1 MYDRKVIRRRRAV
14 LGLLVAASLIL
25 VTASFGDGLRS
36 IERGA
41 LEVLGPIQEG
51 ASSVLK
57 PVRDAAGWVGDTLD
71 AKGEVED
78 LREERD
84 RLRRELI
91 AAQAERRENQQLRAL
106 LGMDRRIG
114 LQDQGLVEARVYGRS
129 PTIWWSTVTVNKGTR
144 DGVRE
149 GDPVINGAGLVGVVR
164 VASGGSAQVRLITDD
179 DSGVAAKINESG
191 ATGILEIAV
200 GDPNDLRLSL
210 VGPNADAREGQTVVT
225 AGWTSGRL
233 SSVFPYGIQI
243 GRVSEASVGEQE
255 TFTQVSVEPFA
266 DVREVDFVQVFTEPG
281 GDEGGE

>member
-1 MYDRKVIRRRRAV
+1 MYPDRKTVRRRRAV

-91 AAQAERRENQQLRAL
+91 AAEGAAQENGELRKLLDMDERLSLDQ
-106 LGMDRRIG
+106 
-114 LQDQGLVEARVYGRS
+114 QGLVEARVYGRS
-129 PTIWWSTVTVNKGTR
+129 PTAWYSTVTVNKGTK

-149 GDPVINGAGLVGVVR
+149 GDPVINGAGLVGRVR
-164 VASGGSAQVRLITDD
+164 VASGSSAQILLITDG
-179 DSGVAAKINESG
+179 DSGVAAKINGVDAASG
-191 ATGILEIAV
+191 VVETAV
-200 GDPNDLRLSL
+200 GDPRDLRLNFLRSGDD
-210 VGPNADAREGQTVVT
+210 VREGQSVVT
-225 AGWTSGRL
+225 SGTISQRYP
-233 SSVFPYGIQI
+233 SFFPEGIPI
-243 GRVSEASVGEQE
+243 GRITEVDQDEGSVH
-255 TFTQVSVEPFA
+255 VRPFA
-266 DVREVDFVQVFTEPG
+266 DLRRLEHVQILTEPRT
-281 GDEGGE
+281 

>member
-57 PVRDAAGWVGDTLD
+57 PLRDAAGWVGDTLD

-84 RLRRELI
+84 QLRRELVEARNAI
-91 AAQAERRENQQLRAL
+91 QENRDLRAL
-106 LGMDRRIG
+106 LAMDER
-114 LQDQGLVEARVYGRS
+114 LTLDQQGLVEARVYGRS
-129 PTIWWSTVTVNKGTR
+129 PTVWWSTVTVNKGTK

-149 GDPVINGAGLVGVVR
+149 GDPVINGAGLVGRVR
-164 VASGGSAQVRLITDD
+164 VASGSSAQVLLITDGE
-179 DSGVAAKINESG
+179 SGVPAKITESRG
-191 ATGILEIAV
+191 ASGIVEPAV
-200 GDPNDLRLSL
+200 GDPKDLRLNFLGREAS
-210 VGPNADAREGQTVVT
+210 PREGQTVVT
-225 AGWTSGRL
+225 LGTTSQRYP
-233 SSVFPYGIQI
+233 SFFPEGIPI
-243 GRVSEASVGEQE
+243 GRITDVDIDEGSVH
-255 TFTQVSVEPFA
+255 VRPFA
-266 DVREVDFVQVFTEPG
+266 DLRRLEHVQILTEPAT
-281 GDEGGE
+281 

>member
-14 LGLLVAASLIL
+14 LGLLVACSLIL
-25 VTASFGDGLRS
+25 LTASFGGGLRS

-41 LEVLGPIQEG
+41 LEVFGPIQEG

-71 AKGEVED
+71 AKGDVED

-84 RLRRELI
+84 RLRQELI

-106 LGMDRRIG
+106 LGMDKRVG
-114 LQDQGLVEARVYGRS
+114 LEDQGLVEARVYGRS
-129 PTIWWSTVTVNKGTR
+129 PTVWWSTVTVNKGTR

-164 VASGGSAQVRLITDD
+164 VASGGNAQVRLITDEE
-179 DSGVAAKINESG
+179 SGVSAKINESG
-191 ATGILEIAV
+191 ATGIIETTV

-210 VGPNADAREGQTVVT
+210 LGPNAEAREDQTVVT
-225 AGWTSGRL
+225 AGTSSPRYP
-233 SSVFPYGIQI
+233 SYFPEGIPI
-243 GRVSEASVGEQE
+243 GRITEVDEDEGTVN
-255 TFTQVSVEPFA
+255 VRPFA
-266 DVREVDFVQVFTEPG
+266 NLRRLEVVQILTEPAT
-281 GDEGGE
+281 

>member
-57 PVRDAAGWVGDTLD
+57 PLRDAAGWVGDTLD

-84 RLRRELI
+84 RLRREAI
-91 AAQAERRENQQLRAL
+91 AGRAALRENERLRAL
-106 LGMDRRIG
+106 LEMDQR
-114 LQDQGLVEARVYGRS
+114 LSLEDQGLVEARVYGRS
-129 PTIWWSTVTVNKGTR
+129 PNVWYSTVTVNKGTR

-149 GDPVINGAGLVGVVR
+149 GDPVINGAGLVGRVR
-164 VASGGSAQVRLITDD
+164 VASGSSAQILLITDA
-179 DSGVAAKINESG
+179 DSGVSAKITESRG
-191 ATGILEIAV
+191 STGIVETAV
-200 GDPNDLRLSL
+200 GDPRDLRLNFL
-210 VGPNADAREGQTVVT
+210 GRDDEAREGQTVVT
-225 AGWTSGRL
+225 SGTVSQRYP
-233 SSVFPYGIQI
+233 SFFPEGIPI
-243 GRVSEASVGEQE
+243 GRITDVDDDEGTVHIR
-255 TFTQVSVEPFA
+255 PFA
-266 DVREVDFVQVFTEPG
+266 DLRRLEYVQILTEPAA
-281 GDEGGE
+281 

>member
-51 ASSVLK
+51 ASSALK
-57 PVRDAAGWVGDTLD
+57 PLRDAAGWVGDTLD

-84 RLRRELI
+84 RLRRDLI
-91 AAQAERRENQQLRAL
+91 AAQAARRENDQLRAL

-129 PTIWWSTVTVNKGTR
+129 PTVWWSTVTVNKGTR

-164 VASGGSAQVRLITDD
+164 VASGGNAQVRLITDEE
-179 DSGVAAKINESG
+179 SGVSAKINESG
-191 ATGILEIAV
+191 ATGIVETTV

-210 VGPNADAREGQTVVT
+210 IGPNADAREGQTVVT
-225 AGWTSGRL
+225 AGTASPRYP
-233 SSVFPYGIQI
+233 SYFPEGIPI
-243 GRVSEASVGEQE
+243 GRITEVDEDEGTVN
-255 TFTQVSVEPFA
+255 VRPFA
-266 DVREVDFVQVFTEPG
+266 DLRRLENVQVLTDVRGRTP
-281 GDEGGE
+281 

>member
-1 MYDRKVIRRRRAV
+1 VYPDRKTVRRRRAV

-71 AKGEVED
+71 AKSENDD

-91 AAQAERRENQQLRAL
+91 AARGAAQQNRELRAL
-106 LGMDRRIG
+106 VKMDQR
-114 LQDQGLVEARVYGRS
+114 LSLEDQGLVGARVFGRS
-129 PTIWWSTVTVNKGTR
+129 PTVWYSTVTVNKGSK

-149 GDPVINGAGLVGVVR
+149 GDPVINGAGLVGRVR
-164 VASGGSAQVRLITDD
+164 IVSGGSAQVLLITDGD
-179 DSGVAAKINESG
+179 FGVAAKINESG
-191 ATGILEIAV
+191 ASGVLETAV
-200 GDPNDLRLSL
+200 GDPRDLRLNFL
-210 VGPNADAREGQTVVT
+210 PRDDVAREGQTVVT
-225 AGWTSGRL
+225 AGTTSQRYP
-233 SSVFPYGIQI
+233 SFFPEGIPI
-243 GRVSEASVGEQE
+243 GRITEVDQDEGTVH
-255 TFTQVSVEPFA
+255 VRPFA
-266 DVREVDFVQVFTEPG
+266 NLRRLDVVQILTEPAA
-281 GDEGGE
+281 

>member
-84 RLRRELI
+84 ALRRQLI
-91 AAQAERRENQQLRAL
+91 AERGALQQNEELRAL
-106 LGMDRRIG
+106 VNMDRR
-114 LQDQGLVEARVYGRS
+114 LSLDQQGLVGARVYGRS
-129 PTIWWSTVTVNKGTR
+129 PTVWYSTVTVDKGTS

-149 GDPVINGAGLVGVVR
+149 GDPVINGAGLVGRVR
-164 VASGGSAQVRLITDD
+164 IATGSRSQVLLITDG
-179 DSGVAAKINESG
+179 DSGVSAKINESG
-191 ATGILEIAV
+191 ATGIVETAV
-200 GDPNDLRLSL
+200 GDPNDLRLNYL
-210 VGPNADAREGQTVVT
+210 GRNDVAREAQTIV
-225 AGWTSGRL
+225 TSGSTSQRYP
-233 SSVFPYGIQI
+233 SFFPEGIPI
-243 GRVSEASVGEQE
+243 GRITDVDEDEGTVH
-255 TFTQVSVEPFA
+255 VRPFA
-266 DVREVDFVQVFTEPG
+266 DLRRLEFVQILTEPAA
-281 GDEGGE
+281 

>member
-1 MYDRKVIRRRRAV
+1 VYDRKVIRRRRAV

-57 PVRDAAGWVGDTLD
+57 PLRDAAGWVGDTLD

-84 RLRRELI
+84 ELRRELI
-91 AAQAERRENQQLRAL
+91 EARAAAQQNRQLRAML
-106 LGMDRRIG
+106 DMDRR
-114 LQDQGLVEARVYGRS
+114 LSLDEQGLVEARVYGRS
-129 PTIWWSTVTVNKGTR
+129 PTVWYSTITVNKGTS

-164 VASGGSAQVRLITDD
+164 IASGSSAQVRLITDD
-179 DSGVAAKINESG
+179 DSGVSAKINESG
-191 ATGILEIAV
+191 AAGILETEV
-200 GDPNDLRLSL
+200 GAPDDLRLSML
-210 VGPNADAREGQTVVT
+210 GRNDDAREGQTIVT
-225 AGWTSGRL
+225 AGTTSPRYP
-233 SSVFPYGIQI
+233 SYFPEGVPI
-243 GRVSEASVGEQE
+243 GRVTDVDQDEGTVR
-255 TFTQVSVEPFA
+255 VRPFA
-266 DVREVDFVQVFTEPG
+266 DLRRLELVQILTEPAA
-281 GDEGGE
+281 

>member
-57 PVRDAAGWVGDTLD
+57 PLRDAAGWVGDTLD

-84 RLRRELI
+84 ELRRELI
-91 AAQAERRENQQLRAL
+91 EARAAAQQNRQLRAML
-106 LGMDRRIG
+106 DMDRR
-114 LQDQGLVEARVYGRS
+114 LSLDEQGLVEARVYGRS
-129 PTIWWSTVTVNKGTR
+129 PTVWYSTITVNKGTS

-164 VASGGSAQVRLITDD
+164 IASGSSAQVRLITDD
-179 DSGVAAKINESG
+179 DSGVSAKINESG
-191 ATGILEIAV
+191 AAGILETEV
-200 GDPNDLRLSL
+200 GAPDDLRLSML
-210 VGPNADAREGQTVVT
+210 GRNDDAREGQTIVT
-225 AGWTSGRL
+225 AGTTSPRYP
-233 SSVFPYGIQI
+233 SYFPEGVPI
-243 GRVSEASVGEQE
+243 GRVTDVDQDEGTVR
-255 TFTQVSVEPFA
+255 VRPFA
-266 DVREVDFVQVFTEPG
+266 DLRRLELVQILTEPAA
-281 GDEGGE
+281 

>member
-57 PVRDAAGWVGDTLD
+57 PARDAAGWIGDTVD

-91 AAQAERRENQQLRAL
+91 EARGALRENDQLRRL
-106 LGMDRRIG
+106 TRMDQRIG
-114 LQDQGLVEARVYGRS
+114 LDQQGLVGARVYGRS
-129 PTIWWSTVTVNKGTR
+129 PTVWYSTVTVNKGTR

-149 GDPVINGAGLVGVVR
+149 GDPVINGAGLVGRVR
-164 VASGGSAQVRLITDD
+164 VASGSSAQVLLITDG
-179 DSGVAAKINESG
+179 DSGVPAKINESG
-191 ATGILEIAV
+191 ASGIVETAV
-200 GDPNDLRLSL
+200 GDPNDLRLNFL
-210 VGPNADAREGQTVVT
+210 GRDDEPREGQTVVT
-225 AGWTSGRL
+225 LGTTSERYP
-233 SSVFPYGIQI
+233 SFFPEGIPI
-243 GRVSEASVGEQE
+243 GRITEVDRDERTVH
-255 TFTQVSVEPFA
+255 VRPFA
-266 DVREVDFVQVFTEPG
+266 DLRRLDLVQILTEPAT
-281 GDEGGE
+281 

>member
-1 MYDRKVIRRRRAV
+1 VYPDRKTVRRRRAV

-71 AKGEVED
+71 AKSENDD

-91 AAQAERRENQQLRAL
+91 AARGAAQQNRELRAL
-106 LGMDRRIG
+106 VKMDQR
-114 LQDQGLVEARVYGRS
+114 LSLEDQGLVGARVFGRS
-129 PTIWWSTVTVNKGTR
+129 PTVWYSTVTVNKGSK

-149 GDPVINGAGLVGVVR
+149 GDPVINGAGLVGRVR
-164 VASGGSAQVRLITDD
+164 IVSGGSAQVLLITDGD
-179 DSGVAAKINESG
+179 FGVSAKINESG
-191 ATGILEIAV
+191 ASGVLETAV
-200 GDPNDLRLSL
+200 GDPRDLRLKFL
-210 VGPNADAREGQTVVT
+210 PRDDVARKGQTVVT
-225 AGWTSGRL
+225 AGTTSQRYP
-233 SSVFPYGIQI
+233 SFFPEGIPI
-243 GRVSEASVGEQE
+243 GRITEVDQDEGTVH
-255 TFTQVSVEPFA
+255 VRPFA
-266 DVREVDFVQVFTEPG
+266 NLRRLDLVQILTEPAA
-281 GDEGGE
+281 